1 MVDRRTI
8 HTFLGFTAV
17 PSGEAQP
24 SKGDHMPVVFMIA
37 ALCAGLTCGA
47 VWLALGGSG
56 LMAFVVYVLSGQLVI
71 AALLGRAAIREL
83 R

>member
-1 MVDRRTI
+1 
-8 HTFLGFTAV
+8 
-17 PSGEAQP
+17 
-24 SKGDHMPVVFMIA
+24 MPVVFMIA
-37 ALCAGLTCGA
+37 ALCAGLTCAA

>member
-1 MVDRRTI
+1 
-8 HTFLGFTAV
+8 
-17 PSGEAQP
+17 
-24 SKGDHMPVVFMIA
+24 MPVVFMIA